1 MAFVVD
7 ASMTMAWCF
16 EDEASPR
23 SEAVL
28 DRLHGETAIVPSIW
42 PLEVANV
49 LIVGQRRGRLT
60 AAQSTRFV
68 EAIDRLPID
77 VEMRTLIIGDIVHSG
92 IANELSAYDA
102 AYLSL
107 AARLGLPLATLDR
120 RLADA
125 ARAAGVSVL

>member
-28 DRLHGETAIVPSIW
+28 DRLHGESAIVPSIW

-49 LIVGQRRGRLT
+49 LVVGQRRGRLT
-60 AAQSTRFV
+60 FAQSARFV
-68 EAIDRLPID
+68 EALDRLPIEVEVRTPSLGD
-77 VEMRTLIIGDIVHSG
+77 VVHSG
-92 IANELSAYDA
+92 IAHDLSAYDA
-102 AYLSL
+102 TYLL
-107 AARLGLPLATLDR
+107 TAARLGLPLATLDR
-120 RLADA
+120 RLTEA

>member
-7 ASMTMAWCF
+7 VSMTMAWCF

-49 LIVGQRRGRLT
+49 LVVGQRRGRLT
-60 AAQSTRFV
+60 AAQSARFV
-68 EAIDRLPID
+68 EVLDRLPIEI
-77 VEMRTLIIGDIVHSG
+77 EMRALSIGDIVHSG
-92 IANELSAYDA
+92 IANGLSAYDA
-102 AYLSL
+102 AYLSA

-120 RLADA
+120 RLTEA